1 MISAMSQVLPS
12 GYTLTNRCVLI
23 ENCILIPQLTKPD
36 VIKCRRLIALSQH
49 RKSAFAGIFYSRSL
63 FLLHVR
69 LFLSEMKLR
78 R

>member
-1 MISAMSQVLPS
+1 MSQVLPS

-49 RKSAFAGIFYSRSL
+49 RKSAVVGIFYSRL
-63 FLLHVR
+63 FVIPIARALIFKR
-69 LFLSEMKLR
+69 DEIT
-78 R
+78 